1 MPKPCCKNCEYFV
14 VEADGLSWC
23 MMTCENVKEDG
34 SELIVTKVKV
44 CAFEESVCWE
54 CGKAIEMLILR
65 EYMGC

>member
-1 MPKPCCKNCEYFV
+1 MGEGRGIGVTARCWVCGERLRW
-14 VEADGLSWC
+14 G
-23 MMTCENVKEDG
+23 TR
-34 SELIVTKVKV
+34 TKVKV